1 MVLQHYSSWAGG
13 IFNVYLNKQ
22 MKIDMKKT
30 IVAFA
35 VMALISCGGGNTTTS
50 VPGDSTVV
58 TPVDSTVV
66 KDSVATN
73 VSSEAV
79 APVAAPAEKK

>member
-1 MVLQHYSSWAGG
+1 
-13 IFNVYLNKQ
+13 
-22 MKIDMKKT
+22 MKKT

-35 VMALISCGGGNTTTS
+35 VMALISCGGSGNTTS

-66 KDSVATN
+66 KDSVTTN
-73 VSSEAV
+73 AGGETVAPASGNESV